1 MRKLYILIFV
11 FCTCFVSLSNG
22 QSNKTKVNNIVKFS
36 AFPNPVS
43 QGRLTITTL
52 NIKEKEVSIYS
63 VLGKR
68 VFSQKFSATKKQ
80 LNISHISSGI
90 YILKVL
96 EGDKVATKK
105 LVIK

>member
-22 QSNKTKVNNIVKFS
+22 QSSKIKANNIVKFS

-43 QGRLTITTL
+43 QGKLTITTF
-52 NIKEKEVSIYS
+52 NTKEKEVTIYN

-68 VFSQKFSATKKQ
+68 VFTHKFSANKK
-80 LNISHISSGI
+80 LLDVSHINAGI
-90 YILKVL
+90 YIMKII

-105 LVIK
+105 LIIK

>member
-11 FCTCFVSLSNG
+11 FCTCFVSLSSG
-22 QSNKTKVNNIVKFS
+22 QSSKVKANNIIEFS

-52 NIKEKEVSIYS
+52 NSKEKQVTIYN

-68 VFSQKFSATKKQ
+68 VFAQKFSKNKKQ
-80 LNISHISSGI
+80 LDLSHINSGI
-90 YILKVL
+90 YIMKII

-105 LVIK
+105 LIIK